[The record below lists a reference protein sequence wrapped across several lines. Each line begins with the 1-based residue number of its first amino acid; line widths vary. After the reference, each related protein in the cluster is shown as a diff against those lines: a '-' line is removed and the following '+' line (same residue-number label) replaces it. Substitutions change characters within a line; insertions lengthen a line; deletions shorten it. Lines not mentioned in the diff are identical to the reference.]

1 MGRQIPDIAGNA
13 THPRA
18 PLAVGQVGRRI
29 DRHAARRQGT
39 PKGRVGIRDVDMQ
52 DARNRCPR
60 APCLAHFAQ
69 RVAETDLGV
78 HRGAIVVRIAPDHC
92 GIEGRDHERDHPL
105 RVAHR
110 QVRGDGA
117 KAGSRIRF
125 GVGHRVPPL
134 GNITHGPHQSAAPR
148 ARLPRA
154 GRKGPEKFAD
164 SAARAA
170 ARETLPRPRRG
181 DDGAY
186 PGRGHAEPRGRLRRS
201 ARRGPPPCC
210 QSAPRP
216 ACPRRLAGLC
226 CSVPREALGGAE
238 RRCGDGDRWRSGTN
252 RRSAR

>member
-39 PKGRVGIRDVDMQ
+39 PKGRVGIRHVDMQ
-52 DARNRCPR
+52 GARNRCPR

-69 RVAETDLGV
+69 RVAEADLSV
-78 HRGAIVVRIAPDHC
+78 HRGAIVVRIAPDHR

-125 GVGHRVPPL
+125 GVGHRAHPSAISRTGRISLPRPAPGYREPVERVLKNAPTAPPL
-134 GNITHGPHQSAAPR
+134 ARR
-148 ARLPRA
+148 ARPSRARAVATMVHTPGASAPNRA
-154 GRKGPEKFAD
+154 GDCAEVR
-164 SAARAA
+164 AARAA
-170 ARETLPRPRRG
+170 ALLPDRPVPGLSATIGRVMLLRTARDSWRRG
-181 DDGAY
+181 AKM
-186 PGRGHAEPRGRLRRS
+186 RR
-201 ARRGPPPCC
+201 
-210 QSAPRP
+210 
-216 ACPRRLAGLC
+216 
-226 CSVPREALGGAE
+226 
-238 RRCGDGDRWRSGTN
+238 
-252 RRSAR
+252 